1 MQLHEPQWNCAFA
14 AFGTALF
21 NSDKCRYVAAAE
33 NSHFAALRNL
43 ASQQWGDQVLV
54 IRTSLLHLLETAD
67 RSVSLNTH
75 TVVPVLFLSRIT
87 SASAVVRVAR
97 VGTRTAQAPIPFSSK
112 RPS

>member
-1 MQLHEPQWNCAFA
+1 
-14 AFGTALF
+14 
-21 NSDKCRYVAAAE
+21 
-33 NSHFAALRNL
+33 
-43 ASQQWGDQVLV
+43 
-54 IRTSLLHLLETAD
+54 LLHLLETAD